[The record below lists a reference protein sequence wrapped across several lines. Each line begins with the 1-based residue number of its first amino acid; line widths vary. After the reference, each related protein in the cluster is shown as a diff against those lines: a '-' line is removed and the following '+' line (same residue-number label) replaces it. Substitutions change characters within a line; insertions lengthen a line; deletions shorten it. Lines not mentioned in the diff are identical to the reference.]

1 MKLSKKLIEKLQ
13 EDLTITTSVNE
24 RYESLK
30 SEGNSKANQ
39 SWNEAIEGLIKF
51 NEGRIDLLEELLSE
65 EYNQGL
71 PKSITK
77 K

>member
-1 MKLSKKLIEKLQ
+1 MKLSKKLVEKLQ
-13 EDLTITTSVNE
+13 EDLQITTSVNE

-30 SEGNSKANQ
+30 NYETTATSK

-65 EYNQGL
+65 EYN
-71 PKSITK
+71 
-77 K
+77 

>member
-1 MKLSKKLIEKLQ
+1 MKLSKKLVEKLQ
-13 EDLTITTSVNE
+13 EDLQITTSVNE

-30 SEGNSKANQ
+30 NYETTATSK

-71 PKSITK
+71 PLTTK